1 MKIMMQPSE
10 PSSSEAVETFKAL
23 VIIGI
28 AAGLGA
34 LLAYGSAR
42 FFGYGVTLIA
52 ILLTLFLSLSF
63 ASTVVEAIIPTM
75 LLGVLG
81 YVALHHFPQ
90 FLPIGGVLSGIAMTM
105 AFATYKEEEE
115 G

>member
-1 MKIMMQPSE
+1 MKQPSE
-10 PSSSEAVETFKAL
+10 PPSSEPVETFKAL
-23 VIIGI
+23 GIIGI

-34 LLAYGSAR
+34 LLAYISTR
-42 FFGYGVTLIA
+42 FFGYEVTLIA
-52 ILLTLFLSLSF
+52 ILVTLFLSLSF
-63 ASTVVEAIIPTM
+63 ASTGVKAIIPTM

-90 FLPIGGVLSGIAMTM
+90 LLPIGGALSGIAMTM

-115 G
+115 S